1 MHRPLI
7 FKEKVK
13 KKQFQGYKNSRQ
25 LILSLHLFTRYCILM
40 FSKAKPK
47 TLILFSYI
55 NPTTKL
61 TKLGIQQVLMR
72 LHLYLIVKIQM

>member
-40 FSKAKPK
+40 FSKAKPR